1 MPVCGCHSP
10 SHPQERRASPTPLPP
25 QEVRCPPRRRAALS
39 SLSLSLLGLLLC
51 MFPPA
56 PRLSL
61 SQRQG
66 RGRGT
71 LHPHGPAPHHQV
83 LPKLVQGLSIAVVLV
98 GNSSEVALAGAR
110 EKDDF
115 LHMPLA
121 PNVEV
126 LTMNETD
133 PKSIIKSICDL
144 MTEHWLQGVVFGD
157 DTDQEA
163 IAQILDFISAQTH
176 IPILGVRGGSSMIM
190 AAKDDNSMFFQF
202 GPSIEQQ
209 ASVMLNIMEE
219 YDWYIFSIVT
229 TYYPGYLDFV
239 TKIRSTIENSFVGW
253 ELEEVLLLDM
263 SVDDGD
269 SKIQNQL
276 KKLQSPVILLYC
288 TKEEANTIFEVAH
301 SVGITGYGYT
311 WIVPSLVAGDAEVI
325 PAEFPT
331 GLISVSYDEWDYG
344 LEARV
349 RDGVA
354 VIAMAT
360 STMMLD
366 RGAHT
371 LMKSECHGATDK
383 KGPIAGNPNEVL

>member
-25 QEVRCPPRRRAALS
+25 QEVRRPPRRRAALS
-39 SLSLSLLGLLLC
+39 SLSLSLLGLLMCL
-51 MFPPA
+51 FHLPPA
-56 PRLSL
+56 CYSRRDKGGGVAHYIPMA
-61 SQRQG
+61 Q
-66 RGRGT
+66 
-71 LHPHGPAPHHQV
+71 PPHHQV

-190 AAKDDNSMFFQF
+190 AAKVQCVCFY
-202 GPSIEQQ
+202 
-209 ASVMLNIMEE
+209 V
-219 YDWYIFSIVT
+219 
-229 TYYPGYLDFV
+229 
-239 TKIRSTIENSFVGW
+239 
-253 ELEEVLLLDM
+253 
-263 SVDDGD
+263 
-269 SKIQNQL
+269 
-276 KKLQSPVILLYC
+276 YC
-288 TKEEANTIFEVAH
+288 
-301 SVGITGYGYT
+301 
-311 WIVPSLVAGDAEVI
+311 
-325 PAEFPT
+325 
-331 GLISVSYDEWDYG
+331 
-344 LEARV
+344 V
-349 RDGVA
+349 RD
-354 VIAMAT
+354 
-360 STMMLD
+360 
-366 RGAHT
+366 R
-371 LMKSECHGATDK
+371 EK
-383 KGPIAGNPNEVL
+383 KYEQCFYLLVLILCISLLS